1 VTVPAQERVVT
12 QPSQAPESVA
22 VAERSSVAPTSRK
35 RRKGQA
41 EGARSPWPAR
51 VALRLVMPAL
61 IVLVWWLLSTD
72 PRFGLFIKD
81 PLTSCERF
89 VTDFLS
95 TDPGSFFLGDA
106 TFQHFLPSVQRA
118 LLGLAIALVVGVVVG
133 VLLGIS
139 PIMTAL
145 FQPLVHLG
153 RSLPSPALLGVFFFL
168 FGTGDSPKV
177 FLIAFSIV
185 WPILLNTIDGVSS
198 VGLARAQTAAVFRIP
213 RRDVLFS
220 ILLPGAAPKIFAGI
234 RTSLSFSL
242 ILMIISELQKSE
254 NGLGYLLIQSQ
265 RNFDYGGFW
274 AVLIALVL
282 LGVAFNVIFKAIER
296 RVLAWH
302 RGATQQSD

>member
-1 VTVPAQERVVT
+1 VTVPAHAPVVT

-22 VAERSSVAPTSRK
+22 VAERVSVAPSSRK
-35 RRKGQA
+35 RRKGQD
-41 EGARSPWPAR
+41 GGRSPWPVR
-51 VALRLVMPAL
+51 VALRLVVPAL
-61 IVLVWWLLSTD
+61 IVAIWWLLSTI

-81 PLTSCERF
+81 PLTSFERF

-95 TDPGSFFLGDA
+95 SDPSKLFLGDA
-106 TFQHFLPSVQRA
+106 TYTHFIPSVQRA
-118 LLGLAIALVVGVVVG
+118 LLGLAFALVVGIVVG
-133 VLLGIS
+133 VVLGIS

-168 FGTGDSPKV
+168 FGTGDAPKV

-198 VGLARAQTAAVFRIP
+198 VGLARAQTAAVFRTP

-242 ILMIISELQKSE
+242 IVMIISELQKSE
-254 NGLGYLLIQSQ
+254 NGLGYLLVQSQ
-265 RNFDYGGFW
+265 RNFDYAGFW

-282 LGVAFNVIFKAIER
+282 LGVIFNVIFKAIER

-302 RGATQQSD
+302 RGATQQND

>member
-1 VTVPAQERVVT
+1 MTIPAQDHAVSEAAR
-12 QPSQAPESVA
+12 PPESLAVEERAA
-22 VAERSSVAPTSRK
+22 VAPGASR
-35 RRKGQA
+35 RRRGGGKD
-41 EGARSPWPAR
+41 RHPLPVR
-51 VALRLVMPAL
+51 VALRLVVPAAIL
-61 IVLVWWLLSTD
+61 LVWWLLSTVE
-72 PRFGLFIKD
+72 RFGLFIVD
-81 PLTSCERF
+81 PLTAFERF
-89 VTDFLS
+89 FTDFLS
-95 TDPGSFFLGDA
+95 TDPGNFFLGEA
-106 TFQHFLPSVQRA
+106 TYDHFVPSVQRA
-118 LLGLAIALVVGVVVG
+118 LLGLLIAIVVGVGVG
-133 VLLGIS
+133 VVLGIS
-139 PIMTAL
+139 PIMIAL

-185 WPILLNTIDGVSS
+185 WPILLNTIDGVAS
-198 VGLARAQTAAVFRIP
+198 VGLARAQMAAVFRTP
-213 RRDVLFS
+213 RRDVLFH

-274 AVLIALVL
+274 AVLIVLVL
-282 LGVAFNVIFKAIER
+282 LGVVFNFIFLSIER

-302 RGATQQSD
+302 RGATQQND